1 MDEWDEFYGA
11 LGGESPSVL
20 GGTLQLE
27 DVLQGAAV
35 EGPLVP
41 MRVWGGKEVPGCW
54 CKGKQNQP
62 SVMFGS
68 ERPHG

>member
-27 DVLQGAAV
+27 DVLLGAAV

-41 MRVWGGKEVPGCW
+41 MRVWGG
-54 CKGKQNQP
+54 
-62 SVMFGS
+62 
-68 ERPHG
+68 